1 MKEIFD
7 KISSY
12 NFFNYLLP
20 GIIFSYLLKE
30 TTTINIIQNDI
41 VIGLFLYYF
50 VGLVVSRIGS
60 VVIEPI
66 FKKIKFVKFSDYKD
80 FISASKSD
88 SKIDLFSEVNN
99 TYRTITSVAFSLV
112 LIKLSLYLFSI
123 FSVAIKTQQLI
134 GIIALFVLFSSAYR
148 KQTNYITKRIEDN
161 KKNNAP

>member
-1 MKEIFD
+1 MKEILD

-20 GIIFSYLLKE
+20 GIVFSYLLKE
-30 TTTINIIQNDI
+30 TTNINIIQNDI

-66 FKKIKFVKFSDYKD
+66 FKKIRLIKFSEYKD
-80 FISASKSD
+80 FIAASKND
-88 SKIDLFSEVNN
+88 LKINLFSEVNN
-99 TYRTITSVAFSLV
+99 TYRTITSIAFSLIF
-112 LIKLSLYLFSI
+112 LKLVLYLFSI
-123 FSVAIKTQQLI
+123 LSLSIQIQKLI

-148 KQTNYITKRIEDN
+148 KQTNYITKRIEAD
-161 KKNNAP
+161 KKNNGT

>member
-1 MKEIFD
+1 MKEILD

-20 GIIFSYLLKE
+20 GIVFSYLLRE

-66 FKKIKFVKFSDYKD
+66 FKKIKLVKFSDYKD
-80 FISASKSD
+80 FIAAAKND

-99 TYRTITSVAFSLV
+99 TYRTITSIAFSLV
-112 LIKLSLYLFSI
+112 FMKLTLYLFSI
-123 FSVAIKTQQLI
+123 LSLSIQIQKLI
-134 GIIALFVLFSSAYR
+134 GIIALFILFSSAYR
-148 KQTNYITKRIEDN
+148 KQTNYITKRIEAD
-161 KKNNAP
+161 KKNNGT

>member
-1 MKEIFD
+1 MKEILD

-20 GIIFSYLLKE
+20 GIVFSYLLRE

-41 VIGLFLYYF
+41 VIGVFLYYF

-66 FKKIKFVKFSDYKD
+66 FKKIKFVKFSEYKD
-80 FISASKSD
+80 FIAASKND

-99 TYRTITSVAFSLV
+99 TYRTITSIAFSLV
-112 LIKLSLYLFSI
+112 FMKLTLYLFSI
-123 FSVAIKTQQLI
+123 LSLSIQIQKLT

-148 KQTNYITKRIEDN
+148 KQTNYITKRIEAD
-161 KKNNAP
+161 KKNNGT